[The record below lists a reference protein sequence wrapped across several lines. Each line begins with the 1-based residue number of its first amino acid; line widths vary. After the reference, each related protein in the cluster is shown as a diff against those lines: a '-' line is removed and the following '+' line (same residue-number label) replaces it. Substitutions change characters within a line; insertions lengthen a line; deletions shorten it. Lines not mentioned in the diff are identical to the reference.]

1 MLPSAAKSQ
10 KFSRIPI
17 RSIGSSQSPWPLVT
31 ILPLPNIMQGKARPE
46 LETTDSCFDEIDQ
59 LLWREW
65 LSHQQLFLN
74 DAYGARI
81 AFGQRSGYE

>member
-1 MLPSAAKSQ
+1 MAAGDYAAAT
-10 KFSRIPI
+10 RHHV
-17 RSIGSSQSPWPLVT
+17 RE
-31 ILPLPNIMQGKARPE
+31 ARPE

-59 LLWREW
+59 LLWRAW

-74 DAYGARI
+74 DAYCARI

>member
-1 MLPSAAKSQ
+1 MVAGDYTAATRHHVSE
-10 KFSRIPI
+10 
-17 RSIGSSQSPWPLVT
+17 
-31 ILPLPNIMQGKARPE
+31 ARPE

-59 LLWREW
+59 LLWRER

-74 DAYGARI
+74 DAYCARV